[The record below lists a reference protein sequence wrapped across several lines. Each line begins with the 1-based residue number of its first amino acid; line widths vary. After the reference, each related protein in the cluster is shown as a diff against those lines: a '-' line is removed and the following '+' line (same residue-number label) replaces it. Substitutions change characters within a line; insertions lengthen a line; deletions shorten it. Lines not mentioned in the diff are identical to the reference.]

1 MVWQAIGQRLAIVS
15 LMTAMLAGT
24 LAAARAETLDQLYE
38 KAKAEGALVFY
49 SGGGP
54 GGAKAMSEAFG
65 KRFPGIT
72 VTGKGNFSNVLDVEI
87 DQQIKD
93 KNVTA
98 DVVQFQ
104 TVQDYRRWDKE
115 GELQHFKAEGFDQVL
130 PAMKDKDGAWVAVN
144 AIPIFYGY
152 NPDKMQAADVPKS
165 ALDFLKPKFR
175 GELVTAYP
183 ADDDATLYNFEL
195 IVRKY
200 GRGYMKKYMAN
211 QPFFIQGHRDVAAR
225 VKSGTDLVS
234 LDITNG
240 SQSSGPAG
248 ALKIAMS
255 AKDKIPVFYTPAG
268 ILKRAPHPNAA
279 KLFVSWLLS
288 KEQQG
293 RVPTLYS
300 PRRDVPPP
308 VGMPPL
314 TDARFANGYR
324 DFLGDG
330 QRLPALRKRYE
341 ALTGPVT
348 NKATVP

>member
-1 MVWQAIGQRLAIVS
+1 MDLWKTATASMLAI
-15 LMTAMLAGT
+15 LLAVP
-24 LAAARAETLDQLYE
+24 LAARAETLDQLYA

-54 GGAKAMSEAFG
+54 GGAKALSDAFQ
-65 KRFPGIT
+65 KQFPGIA

-93 KNVTA
+93 KQVTA

-115 GELQHFKAEGFDQVL
+115 GALAHFKPEGFDQVFD
-130 PAMKDKDGAWVAVN
+130 AFKDKNGAWVAVN

-152 NPDKMQAADVPKS
+152 NPDQVKDADVPKS
-165 ALDFLKPKFR
+165 ALDFLKPEFR
-175 GELVTAYP
+175 GKLVTAYP

-200 GRGYMKKYMAN
+200 GADYMKKYMAN
-211 QPFFIQGHRDVAAR
+211 QPYFIQGHRDVAAR
-225 VKSGTDLVS
+225 VKSGADIVS

-240 SQSSGPAG
+240 AQLGG
-248 ALKIAMS
+248 GVKLAMS

-268 ILKRAPHPNAA
+268 ILAKAPHPNAA
-279 KLFVSWLLS
+279 RLFVSWLLS

-293 RVPTLYS
+293 RVPAFYS
-300 PRRDVPPP
+300 PRRDMGPPA
-308 VGMPPL
+308 GMPPL
-314 TDARFANGYR
+314 TDKRFAMGYR

-330 QRLPALRKRYE
+330 SRLPALRKKYE
-341 ALTGPVT
+341 MLTGPVT